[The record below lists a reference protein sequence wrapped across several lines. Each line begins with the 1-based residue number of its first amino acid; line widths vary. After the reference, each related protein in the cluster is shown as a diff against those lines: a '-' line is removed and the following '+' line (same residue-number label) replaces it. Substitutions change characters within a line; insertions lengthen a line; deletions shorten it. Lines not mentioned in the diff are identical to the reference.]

1 MKGAPHMPRGKTKTD
16 QERLSEIDGLIK
28 SLEGKKAKLDEKI
41 KGLKNQKQDILT
53 KEKQMQMEKIQDLIY
68 KSGFTPEEVL
78 EKLKRV
84 E

>member
-1 MKGAPHMPRGKTKTD
+1 MPRGKTKTD